1 MTFRIDGTD
10 LSTALEVAAIVGT
23 VIGLLIGGLVLY
35 LLVRPPRRRRR
46 EEAKPAEFDG
56 REVEEMLRL
65 IDRMEQR
72 LEVLE
77 RAVAVEA
84 TDERQLLNAGEESPE
99 NRRMR

>member
-35 LLVRPPRRRRR
+35 LLVRPPRRRR